1 MLNDIDHSTEGI
13 FYTIVLEKVCLE
25 KKKKEIYGQFI
36 VQGSFNKI

>member
-25 KKKKEIYGQFI
+25 KKKKKSM
-36 VQGSFNKI
+36 GSS